1 MAQHTRTWEE
11 VVGLTQAR
19 SGAAFSS
26 GTELTNIGFLL
37 NSAARTIYDES
48 RYWERYLVL
57 EPRTAARGYI
67 ATTEDGFNVYGG
79 GFSPSNGLYVRNGD
93 ANGKANYSIV
103 KDDVANFN
111 LRFSEP
117 TISVSGSGETSVNL
131 SNYVQTATV
140 NGKPYF
146 SDSGSFIQWISSGTP
161 QWQIG
166 AGGNSYYSSTDDVA
180 TPDLVTTWEIISGP
194 SGPADSPVPTSVTS
208 RTQWQIITLVYIT
221 SKGVVVTS
229 EGDWVYEPGDV
240 LYFNDSGDATP
251 PEAGWVTDQGIDLP
265 PIVDGLSEIGE
276 AMGYWSGEKW
286 AGGDPT
292 SLTAYPD
299 KNGIRVASNVTG
311 TVYVAFKKSWTDTF
325 GNGESGT
332 LATVPTEWAEFMAYD
347 AARSYRASQGGEDG
361 FNPIAL
367 RDVNNALERA
377 LMKVSR
383 SGAIAALTNQ
393 LKTQY
398 SVDESV

>member
-1 MAQHTRTWEE
+1 
-11 VVGLTQAR
+11 
-19 SGAAFSS
+19 
-26 GTELTNIGFLL
+26 
-37 NSAARTIYDES
+37 
-48 RYWERYLVL
+48 
-57 EPRTAARGYI
+57 
-67 ATTEDGFNVYGG
+67 VYGAG
-79 GFSPSNGLYVRNGD
+79 TLSVNGLYVRNGTSGG
-93 ANGKANYSIV
+93 NSKYSLYGGTEV
-103 KDDVANFN
+103 TYS
-111 LRFSEP
+111 LEFSQP
-117 TISVSGSGETSVNL
+117 IISVVGSGEASVNL
-131 SNYVQTATV
+131 SNYTQTATI

-166 AGGNSYYSSTDDVA
+166 AGGSSYYSSTDDVA

-221 SKGVVVTS
+221 SEGVVVTS
-229 EGDWVYEPGDV
+229 EGEWVYEPGDV
-240 LYFNDSGDATP
+240 LYFNDSGDSTP
-251 PEAGWVTDQGIDLP
+251 PGAGWVTDQGIDLP

-398 SVDESV
+398 SVDNSV

>member
-1 MAQHTRTWEE
+1 MAQHTRTWAE

-19 SGAAFSS
+19 AGAAFSS

-93 ANGKANYSIV
+93 
-103 KDDVANFN
+103 
-111 LRFSEP
+111 L
-117 TISVSGSGETSVNL
+117 
-131 SNYVQTATV
+131 
-140 NGKPYF
+140 NGKPSYNLVVDGIPEF
-146 SDSGSFIQWISSGTP
+146 RLSWN
-161 QWQIG
+161 G
-166 AGGNSYYSSTDDVA
+166 AR
-180 TPDLVTTWEIISGP
+180 WEI
-194 SGPADSPVPTSVTS
+194 T
-208 RTQWQIITLVYIT
+208 TLVYIT
-221 SKGVVVTS
+221 STGVVVTS
-229 EGDWVYEPGDV
+229 NGAWLYQPGDV
-240 LYFNDSGDATP
+240 LYYNDSTDSTP
-251 PEAGWVTDQGIDLP
+251 PESGWITDQGIDLA
-265 PIVDGLSEIGE
+265 PIVDALSEIGE

-398 SVDESV
+398 SVDDSV

>member
-1 MAQHTRTWEE
+1 MAQHTRTWAE

-19 SGAAFSS
+19 AGAAFSS

-67 ATTEDGFNVYGG
+67 ATTEDGFNVYGA
-79 GFSPSNGLYVRNGD
+79 GFREANGLYVRNGD
-93 ANGKANYSIV
+93 
-103 KDDVANFN
+103 
-111 LRFSEP
+111 L
-117 TISVSGSGETSVNL
+117 
-131 SNYVQTATV
+131 
-140 NGKPYF
+140 NGKPRY
-146 SDSGSFIQWISSGTP
+146 DTIIDGSAAFTLSWTGTR
-161 QWQIG
+161 
-166 AGGNSYYSSTDDVA
+166 
-180 TPDLVTTWEIISGP
+180 WEIE
-194 SGPADSPVPTSVTS
+194 SV
-208 RTQWQIITLVYIT
+208 IYIT
-221 SKGVVVTS
+221 SVGEIVTS
-229 EGDWVYEPGDV
+229 DGNWLYEPGDI
-240 LYFNDSGDATP
+240 LYFNVAVDATP
-251 PEAGWVTDQGIDLP
+251 PEAGWELGVGIDLP
-265 PIVDGLSEIGE
+265 PYVDALSEIGE

-398 SVDESV
+398 SVDNSV

>member
-1 MAQHTRTWEE
+1 MAQQTRTWAE

-19 SGAAFSS
+19 AGAAFSS
-26 GTELTNIGFLL
+26 RTETTNIGFLL

-67 ATTEDGFNVYGG
+67 ATTEDGFNVYGA
-79 GFSPSNGLYVRNGD
+79 GFSEANGLYVRNGD
-93 ANGKANYSIV
+93 SYGKPLYN
-103 KDDVANFN
+103 
-111 LRFSEP
+111 
-117 TISVSGSGETSVNL
+117 TI
-131 SNYVQTATV
+131 V
-140 NGKPYF
+140 NGTKAF
-146 SDSGSFIQWISSGTP
+146 KLSWTGARWEISSLT
-161 QWQIG
+161 
-166 AGGNSYYSSTDDVA
+166 
-180 TPDLVTTWEIISGP
+180 
-194 SGPADSPVPTSVTS
+194 
-208 RTQWQIITLVYIT
+208 YIT
-221 SKGVVVTS
+221 SEGEIVTS
-229 EGDWVYEPGDV
+229 DGNWLYAPGDV
-240 LYFNDSGDATP
+240 LYFNVALDLTP
-251 PEAGWVTDQGIDLP
+251 PEAGWEIGVGIDLP
-265 PIVDGLSEIGE
+265 PYVDALSEIGE

-292 SLTAYPD
+292 SITAYPD

-311 TVYVAFKKSWTDTF
+311 TVYVAFKKAWTDTF

-377 LMKVSR
+377 LMKPSR

-398 SVDESV
+398 SVDNSV

>member
-1 MAQHTRTWEE
+1 MAQQTRTWAE

-19 SGAAFSS
+19 AGAAFSS

-67 ATTEDGFNVYGG
+67 ATTEDSINVYGAG
-79 GFSPSNGLYVRNGD
+79 IEEANGLYVRNGVNTD
-93 ANGKANYSIV
+93 GNPKYTLY
-103 KDDVANFN
+103 KDG
-111 LRFSEP
+111 EP
-117 TISVSGSGETSVNL
+117 FYEIRSTLNQS
-131 SNYVQTATV
+131 
-140 NGKPYF
+140 
-146 SDSGSFIQWISSGTP
+146 
-161 QWQIG
+161 WQIG
-166 AGGNSYYSSTDDVA
+166 K
-180 TPDLVTTWEIISGP
+180 LVGEFALFAIK
-194 SGPADSPVPTSVTS
+194 
-208 RTQWQIITLVYIT
+208 YEIT
-221 SKGVVVTS
+221 STS
-229 EGDWVYEPGDV
+229 T
-240 LYFNDSGDATP
+240 TP
-251 PEAGWVTDQGIDLP
+251 PESGWVGYIAGDPG
-265 PIVDGLSEIGE
+265 PIAQALSEIGE
-276 AMGYWSGEKW
+276 AMGYWSGAKW
-286 AGGDPT
+286 EGGDPT

-299 KNGIRVASNVTG
+299 QNGIRVASNVTG

-377 LMKVSR
+377 LMKPSR
-383 SGAIAALTNQ
+383 SGAIAALNNQ
-393 LKTQY
+393 LKTYY
-398 SVDESV
+398 STDNSV

>member
-1 MAQHTRTWEE
+1 MAQHTRTWAE

-26 GTELTNIGFLL
+26 GTELANIGFLL

-93 ANGKANYSIV
+93 
-103 KDDVANFN
+103 
-111 LRFSEP
+111 L
-117 TISVSGSGETSVNL
+117 
-131 SNYVQTATV
+131 
-140 NGKPYF
+140 NGKPSYNLVE
-146 SDSGSFIQWISSGTP
+146 DGSPKFRLSWNSAIFD
-161 QWQIG
+161 WQIT
-166 AGGNSYYSSTDDVA
+166 A
-180 TPDLVTTWEIISGP
+180 L
-194 SGPADSPVPTSVTS
+194 
-208 RTQWQIITLVYIT
+208 LYIT
-221 SKGVVVTS
+221 SAGVVVTS
-229 EGDWVYEPGDV
+229 NGAWLYQPGDV
-240 LYFNDSGDATP
+240 LYLNDAQDATP
-251 PEAGWVTDQGIDLP
+251 PGAGWITDQGADLP
-265 PIVDGLSEIGE
+265 PYVDALSEIGE

-286 AGGDPT
+286 DGGDPT

-332 LATVPTEWAEFMAYD
+332 LAKVPTEWAEFMAYD

-398 SVDESV
+398 SVDNSV

>member
-1 MAQHTRTWEE
+1 MAQQTRTWAE

-19 SGAAFSS
+19 AGAAFSS
-26 GTELTNIGFLL
+26 GTELNNIGFLL

-48 RYWERYLVL
+48 RYWDRYLVL

-67 ATTEDGFNVYGG
+67 ATTQDGFNVYGA

-93 ANGKANYSIV
+93 ANGKANYNV
-103 KDDVANFN
+103 VRDNVATLS
-111 LRFSEP
+111 LRW
-117 TISVSGSGETSVNL
+117 SGS
-131 SNYVQTATV
+131 Q
-140 NGKPYF
+140 
-146 SDSGSFIQWISSGTP
+146 
-161 QWQIG
+161 
-166 AGGNSYYSSTDDVA
+166 
-180 TPDLVTTWEIISGP
+180 WEIVS
-194 SGPADSPVPTSVTS
+194 
-208 RTQWQIITLVYIT
+208 LVYIT
-221 SKGVVVTS
+221 SAGLIVTS
-229 EGDWVYEPGDV
+229 NGDWLYEPGNV
-240 LYFNDSGDATP
+240 LYYNVAVDATP
-251 PEAGWVTDQGIDLP
+251 PETGWELGVGIDLP
-265 PIVDGLSEIGE
+265 PYVDALSEIGE
-276 AMGYWSGEKW
+276 AMGYWSSEKW
-286 AGGDPT
+286 AGGDPI

-311 TVYVAFKKSWTDTF
+311 TIYVAFKKAWTDTY

-332 LATVPTEWAEFMAYD
+332 LATVPSEWAEFMAYD

-398 SVDESV
+398 SVDDSV

>member
-1 MAQHTRTWEE
+1 MAQHTRTWAE

-67 ATTEDGFNVYGG
+67 ATTEDSINVYGAG
-79 GFSPSNGLYVRNGD
+79 TTKANGLYVRNGNSAD
-93 ANGKANYSIV
+93 TNPLYTLY
-103 KDDVANFN
+103 KDDVAVYQITSTAGS
-111 LRFSEP
+111 LWA
-117 TISVSGSGETSVNL
+117 IQDVVSTDIL
-131 SNYVQTATV
+131 YSNVGGATV
-140 NGKPYF
+140 PEGV
-146 SDSGSFIQWISSGTP
+146 WTVE
-161 QWQIG
+161 
-166 AGGNSYYSSTDDVA
+166 AGGVPLA
-180 TPDLVTTWEIISGP
+180 
-194 SGPADSPVPTSVTS
+194 PVV
-208 RTQWQIITLVYIT
+208 Q
-221 SKGVVVTS
+221 
-229 EGDWVYEPGDV
+229 
-240 LYFNDSGDATP
+240 A
-251 PEAGWVTDQGIDLP
+251 
-265 PIVDGLSEIGE
+265 LSEIGE
-276 AMGYWSGEKW
+276 AMGYWSGAKW

-299 KNGIRVASNVTG
+299 QNGIRVASNVTG
-311 TVYVAFKKSWTDTF
+311 TVYVAYKKSWTDTF

-377 LMKVSR
+377 LMKPSR
-383 SGAIAALTNQ
+383 EGAIAALTNQ

-398 SVDESV
+398 STDNSV

>member
-1 MAQHTRTWEE
+1 MAQHTRTWAE

-67 ATTEDGFNVYGG
+67 ATTEDSINVYGAG
-79 GFSPSNGLYVRNGD
+79 TTKANGLYVRNGNSVD
-93 ANGKANYSIV
+93 TNPLYTLY
-103 KDDVANFN
+103 KDDVAVYQITSTAGS
-111 LRFSEP
+111 LWA
-117 TISVSGSGETSVNL
+117 IQDVVSTDIL
-131 SNYVQTATV
+131 YSNVGGATV
-140 NGKPYF
+140 PEGV
-146 SDSGSFIQWISSGTP
+146 WTVE
-161 QWQIG
+161 
-166 AGGNSYYSSTDDVA
+166 TDGVSLA
-180 TPDLVTTWEIISGP
+180 
-194 SGPADSPVPTSVTS
+194 PVV
-208 RTQWQIITLVYIT
+208 Q
-221 SKGVVVTS
+221 
-229 EGDWVYEPGDV
+229 
-240 LYFNDSGDATP
+240 A
-251 PEAGWVTDQGIDLP
+251 
-265 PIVDGLSEIGE
+265 LSEIGE
-276 AMGYWSGEKW
+276 AIGYWGAAKWSGN
-286 AGGDPT
+286 DPLT
-292 SLTAYPD
+292 LTAYPD
-299 KNGIRVASNVTG
+299 SNGIRVASNVTG
-311 TVYVAFKKSWTDTF
+311 TVYVAYKKAWTGTY

-383 SGAIAALTNQ
+383 SGAITALTNQ